1 MRLRQGIRCIR
12 LTGSIQQKLCA
23 QCLKALDGF
32 LPALCDAAWIFA
44 RGERV
49 EGGLVAHQAVQRVGF
64 EMIRIQVVQ
73 RCGDFEAQFR
83 GVESLPIGEDDADP
97 AAPLT

>member
-32 LPALCDAAWIFA
+32 LPVLGNAARIFA
-44 RGERV
+44 GRERV
-49 EGGLVAHQAVQRVGF
+49 ERGLVAHQAIER
-64 EMIRIQVVQ
+64 
-73 RCGDFEAQFR
+73 GDFVIVGIKMLQR
-83 GVESLPIGEDDADP
+83 GRDLQPQLRRVERIAIGDDDVDA
-97 AAPLT
+97 AAPLA